1 MLVDTKKIK
10 ESKRLVGCKY
20 ITFDISNTPYSREEL
35 LNGLPKFKEF
45 MAKWQ
50 CDSKIMLE
58 AIDALGIPD
67 KSLFD
72 YSLWGSN
79 FLVEEDV
86 YYSERCNKS
95 TGYRTIRT
103 DYNVYV
109 CSYQFADLA
118 LGRIATYI
126 FKKRF
131 SELNEGNF
139 LEEVKKC
146 DDDIV
151 KNLPTSTSA
160 KLSDIGYYLSSE
172 LTIQDLI
179 DIYVNGKK
187 KDMSEEMT
195 FTSLFTIYSDGNI
208 FLKVDKKRDYSLYL
222 KIEDFLNKDWD
233 AVEKRH
239 VFSILLYDENGEQIK
254 GKWFKGD
261 QKDAPYFNC
270 DLVNELKVWFNK

>member
-10 ESKRLVGCKY
+10 ESKRLGGKY

-50 CDSKIMLE
+50 CDSKLMLE
-58 AIDALGIPD
+58 AIDSLYISD

-72 YSLWGSN
+72 YSLWGSD

-86 YYSERCNKS
+86 YYSERCNRS
-95 TGYRTIRT
+95 TQYQTIRT

-109 CSYQFADLA
+109 CSNQFADLA
-118 LGRIATYI
+118 LNKIATYI
-126 FKKRF
+126 FNKRF
-131 SELNEGNF
+131 SELNKGNF
-139 LEEVKKC
+139 LEEVKKYN
-146 DDDIV
+146 DDI
-151 KNLPTSTSA
+151 KKLPTSTSA
-160 KLSDIGYYLSSE
+160 KLSDIGYFLSSE

-179 DIYVNGKK
+179 DIYANGKK
-187 KDMSEEMT
+187 KDVSEEVVL
-195 FTSLFTIYSDGNI
+195 TSLFTIYADGNI

-233 AVEKRH
+233 AVEKRY
-239 VFSILLYDENGEQIK
+239 VFSISLYDENGERIK

-270 DLVNELKVWFNK
+270 DLVNELKDWFNK